1 MTWRDYMVTGY
12 WFITTDRDQSM
23 AYVGQ
28 SARLDPKS
36 VLEYLGSGDLMLQA
50 IDQYGESHFQKKVL
64 GYFDDQNELDYLE
77 IRTIAN
83 SRSQGVN
90 LYNSGVGGPRA
101 EGRFVRAMATTFSV
115 LPTMVTEWHDVV
127 ETHAEEVKK
136 LLASIEPPS
145 TDEFYVEYE
154 RQLRVTQ
161 DLSRPYI
168 RCGSSV
174 NEACRTKTGNP
185 ARNHARR

>member
-1 MTWRDYMVTGY
+1 MVTGY
-12 WFITTDRDQSM
+12 LFVTTDIDQSM

-36 VLEYLGSGDLMLQA
+36 VSEYLGSGDLMLQA
-50 IDQYGESHFQKKVL
+50 IDRYGESHFQKKVL
-64 GYFDDQNELDYLE
+64 GYFDDQNELDYQE
-77 IRTIAN
+77 IRTIAEL
-83 SRSQGVN
+83 RSQGVN

-101 EGRFVRAMATTFSV
+101 ETRFVRAMATTFGV
-115 LPTMVTEWHDVV
+115 MPFMITQWHDVL

-136 LLASIEPPS
+136 LLATIEPPS

-161 DLSRPYI
+161 DLSRPCT
-168 RCGSSV
+168 RCGSGT
-174 NEACRTKTGNP
+174 NEVCRTKTGNP